1 METRK
6 EEAARKKRSGLNCAQ
21 AVACT
26 YCDYAGI
33 DEETMANITQAF
45 GAGMGTMEGTCGA
58 ISGACAVIGMVNSKN
73 GRSQN
78 SKAKTMKDTREIVNA
93 FLNQNKSITCKDLK
107 GIETGVVLR
116 SCEDCVRDA
125 AELLEKT
132 LENKKKNK
140 IQY

>member
-6 EEAARKKRSGLNCAQ
+6 EEAARKKRNGLNCAQ

-26 YCDYAGI
+26 YCDYAGM

-73 GRSQN
+73 G
-78 SKAKTMKDTREIVNA
+78 SKTKTMKDTREIVNA

-132 LENKKKNK
+132 LAEKERK
-140 IQY
+140 

>member
-45 GAGMGTMEGTCGA
+45 GAGMATMEGTCGA

-132 LENKKKNK
+132 LEKQEMK
-140 IQY
+140 

>member
-45 GAGMGTMEGTCGA
+45 GAGMATMEGTCGA

-73 GRSQN
+73 GSSQN
-78 SKAKTMKDTREIVNA
+78 SKAKTMKDTREIVSA
-93 FLNQNKSITCKDLK
+93 FLSQNKSITCKDLK

-132 LENKKKNK
+132 LAEKEIK
-140 IQY
+140 

>member
-45 GAGMGTMEGTCGA
+45 GAGMATMEGTCGA

-73 GRSQN
+73 QN
-78 SKAKTMKDTREIVNA
+78 SKAKTIQDTREIVSA

-132 LENKKKNK
+132 LEEKEIK
-140 IQY
+140 

>member
-73 GRSQN
+73 GSSQN

-93 FLNQNKSITCKDLK
+93 FLSQNKSITCKDLK

-132 LENKKKNK
+132 LENQEKK
-140 IQY
+140 